1 MRGVVYRTGKRH
13 CLGVNSR
20 YDESVDRRIRE
31 KQWHHWL
38 RDADRFD
45 EALKVVAYVTEKHHR

>member
-1 MRGVVYRTGKRH
+1 MHRTGKRH
-13 CLGVNSR
+13 CHGVNSR

-31 KQWHHWL
+31 KQLHHWL

-45 EALKVVAYVTEKHHR
+45 EALKVIAYVTEKHLR